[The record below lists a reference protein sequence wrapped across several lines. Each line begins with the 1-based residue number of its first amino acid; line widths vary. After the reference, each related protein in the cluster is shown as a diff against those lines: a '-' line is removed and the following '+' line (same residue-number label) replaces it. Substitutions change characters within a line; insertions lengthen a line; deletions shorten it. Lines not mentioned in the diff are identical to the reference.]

1 MSDDVGIAEL
11 DEHVVDFC
19 FGLGMALRRVL
30 ELDVSE
36 EEYEEDDMWDE
47 LLTQVRELSEEDAA

>member
-1 MSDDVGIAEL
+1 MSDDVGIVEL

-36 EEYEEDDMWDE
+36 EEGDDEDVWDD
-47 LLTQVRELSEEDAA
+47 LLTQVRELSEEDAS